1 MIESDEINI
10 NLSAS
15 QINSPVKNT
24 QRKNRRNEN
33 FLVEEILEKKKMN
46 NQWMY
51 LIKWEGFPCDQST
64 WEPRENIENLGDYL
78 EEFDRKWD
86 DLHSN
91 RNKLKATPQSKKK
104 PKKIAKKIIRKD
116 SSFSDQDFKIDD
128 NLNFKDKIRVKNTD
142 PIKSSNLF
150 KEMKIISPKISS
162 KEPTSNSPSY
172 EKRSSDSK
180 KITSWKSR
188 KDKEIKVSKLSSPR
202 KRIKTVRNKAMNH
215 ISIRNNIRNVGEDKK
230 GISKS
235 YGSLEID
242 TPEDILDFKVDDFGT
257 ISFLISWK
265 QRNGLKVIP
274 SYVYDYDLEKDY
286 SQLLNEYY
294 RKAFI
299 QYAMIKNIVSKPVSY
314 NFSI

>member
-15 QINSPVKNT
+15 QTNSPVKNT
-24 QRKNRRNEN
+24 HRKIRKKEN

-51 LIKWEGFPCDQST
+51 LIKWEGFPFDQST

-78 EEFDRKWD
+78 EEFDTKWE
-86 DLHSN
+86 DLHRN
-91 RNKLKATPQSKKK
+91 MNKLKSTPQSRKK
-104 PKKIAKKIIRKD
+104 PKKVAKKVVRKD
-116 SSFSDQDFKIDD
+116 SSFSEQDFKKDD
-128 NLNFKDKIRVKNTD
+128 SLNFKDKIRVKNTD
-142 PIKSSNLF
+142 IVKNSDLF
-150 KEMKIISPKISS
+150 KEMKITSPKISS
-162 KEPTSNSPSY
+162 KELISKSPSY
-172 EKRSSDSK
+172 DKRSNDSK

-188 KDKEIKVSKLSSPR
+188 KDKEIKVSKISPR
-202 KRIKTVRNKAMNH
+202 KRIKTVSNKATNH
-215 ISIRNNIRNVGEDKK
+215 ISIINNIRNVGEDKK
-230 GISKS
+230 EISKS

-265 QRNGLKVIP
+265 QRNGSKVIP

-314 NFSI
+314 NF